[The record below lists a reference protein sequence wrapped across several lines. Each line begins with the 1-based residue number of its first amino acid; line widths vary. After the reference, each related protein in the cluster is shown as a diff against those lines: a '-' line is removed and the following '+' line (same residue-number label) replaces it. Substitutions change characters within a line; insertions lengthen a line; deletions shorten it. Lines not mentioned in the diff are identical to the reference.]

1 MAPGRVKSEVPVV
14 LTVAGSD
21 SGGGAGIQ
29 ADLKT
34 FAAHGVHGA
43 SAITAITAQNTLG
56 VTAVQEIDLAVIGA
70 QIDAV
75 VEDMHP
81 VAVKTGMLS
90 SPEIVRLVAE
100 KAKEHDWQTLV
111 VDPVMVASSGAKLLR
126 DEAVETYRTELLP
139 LATVTTPNLP
149 EAAELT
155 GIEISSADDARR
167 AARAIHD
174 MGARYVIVKGG
185 HMEVAGD
192 SVDVLYDGD
201 EFVEFGLPWID
212 TTSTHGT
219 GCTFASALTSQL
231 ALGLDIEDAFRSAKK
246 FVWEAIEAAYTVGQ
260 GHGPLNQMWRLPGEA
275 RD

>member
-1 MAPGRVKSEVPVV
+1 MAVRRAKGEVPVV

-34 FAAHGVHGA
+34 FAAHGVHGT

-56 VTAVQEIDLAVIGA
+56 VTAVQEIDLSVIAA

-126 DEAVETYRTELLP
+126 DEAIETYRTELLP
-139 LATVTTPNLP
+139 LATGTTPNLP

-155 GIEISSADDARR
+155 GIEISSVDDARE
-167 AARAIHD
+167 AARAMHD
-174 MGARYVIVKGG
+174 MGARYVVVKGG
-185 HMEVAGD
+185 HMEVAGESLD
-192 SVDVLYDGD
+192 LLYDGD
-201 EFVEFGLPWID
+201 AFIEFGLPWID

-231 ALGLDIEDAFRSAKK
+231 ALGRDIEDAFRSAKK
-246 FVWEAIEAAYTVGQ
+246 FAWEAMKAAYPVGQ
-260 GHGPLNQMWRLPGEA
+260 GHGPLNQMWRLPTEQ
-275 RD
+275 D